1 MQFFFDMKTPFIDF
15 MLPSEL
21 LEKRKDKFQS
31 NFMNFVLWYFG
42 FRVILTDVVIVHS
55 DIFNLLLLLL
65 LLLVVVVVVSSSSC
79 RRHKIPAILLLLLL
93 LLLPVLDLANKDF
106 QYRTFR
112 SFHPV
117 IIRMLLS
124 CALHRLLWVGYQIL
138 QVFYASD

>member
-65 LLLVVVVVVSSSSC
+65 LLLVVVVVVVVVVAGIKYLQYYYYYYYYYY
-79 RRHKIPAILLLLLL
+79 RFLTWRIKIF
-93 LLLPVLDLANKDF
+93 N
-106 QYRTFR
+106 T
-112 SFHPV
+112 
-117 IIRMLLS
+117 
-124 CALHRLLWVGYQIL
+124 ALFA
-138 QVFYASD
+138 VFTL